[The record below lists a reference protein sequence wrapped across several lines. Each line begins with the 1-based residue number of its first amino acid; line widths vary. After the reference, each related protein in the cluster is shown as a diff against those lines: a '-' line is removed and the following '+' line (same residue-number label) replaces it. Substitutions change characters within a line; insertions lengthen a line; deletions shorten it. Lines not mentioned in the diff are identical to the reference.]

1 MAFRFSC
8 QTRNRSFPRPTQQP
22 RLETLETRENPAII
36 QWTNPFG
43 GDWNNPANWDLGR
56 LPAAQDDVII
66 DVPGAV
72 TITHSSGNTTVQSI
86 QSQEALVLNGGV
98 LDVNGPMHVAGGI
111 SFSSATL
118 RDAIVSAST
127 TINASI
133 ATLDGVTL
141 NGVLNLPNYLQV
153 VNGLTVNGTINAS
166 GFAAHLRFQGSQT
179 LGGTGT
185 AIFGN
190 GYGLLSMGAS
200 DVLTIGAGFTARGFN
215 FGVGTLAEAGAQG
228 TFVNYGTLISDG
240 GANGVLGLN
249 GNDWVNH
256 GTVTIHPGKIL
267 GTNYYT
273 PNRPWT
279 NHGSITINGGTAL
292 FYASQ
297 WTNLGTLEVRGGTAL
312 TDYSQT
318 TNFSGNTLTGGTW
331 KVGPNTSLRL
341 NIGDI
346 ATLNGNIILEGTNSN
361 LLKAA
366 TNTSALTPLATIG
379 TSGGLT
385 LAGGRE
391 LTLNQNLTTSGNLVV
406 ERTSRLT
413 IPGTGAAIT
422 QLAGTSRID
431 GTLTLG
437 QSVQQTTVGNPITY
451 LSADG
456 NALDSVG
463 GRNGTLVNGTSYT
476 QGIRGDAFRFD
487 GVDDYVNL
495 GSHAAFDVND
505 FSISAWVFIDPARN
519 TGLQRAISRDD
530 YLTAG
535 GDGREF
541 FSIFTSYND
550 GLFNFTGK
558 ALFGILRGGQGS
570 FVVAPTTL
578 AAGWRHLT
586 GVRQGGTLKLFV
598 DGVEVASG
606 PGVVG
611 PINPEAPLVLGRLNP
626 NYSQELFHGAL
637 DEFHFFDRALTT
649 QEVTTLYNSVG
660 PLPQP
665 VPYSGNFQVQGGVV
679 QGSGLIQANVTNQ
692 GTLKPGS
699 PLGALTIAGNL
710 TQNAVGTTE
719 IQLGGTNPGT
729 DWIPGSRI
737 EPLTYETLN
746 GETGAYQYWDDTYF
760 PNPPTANMQPLS
772 GGKGQLSDGI
782 VATTNW
788 NANPYPYV
796 AWAWAF
802 NPTVNFQ
809 FDKSYNFNKV
819 RIHVDDSNGYGAVFP
834 PSMIKVTSNNQQT
847 LSQTIFDP
855 PSGSPF
861 WIELDITGFQGDEVS
876 VQIFQTTGNWVFVSE
891 IEFLGEPT
899 NGYFDQLSVVGSAT
913 LDGTLAVGTLNG
925 FVPAPTD
932 SFRVLTF
939 ASKTGD
945 FATYAPITPGLA
957 IPTRTFDPSGLTLG
971 AVLAGNADPIAN
983 AGPDLAANE
992 GDTVSFDA
1000 SASYDPN
1007 QDSLSYLWDFG
1018 DGNTATGLNPTH
1030 TYADNGT
1037 YTVTLT
1043 VTDPHGASD
1052 TDTLTV
1058 TVANVAPTVT
1068 LNAPSAATVG
1078 KAFSIQVS
1086 ATDPSTSDT
1095 LAGFTYS
1102 IDWGD
1107 GSTRS
1112 GGRLSK
1118 KYSTPGQYTIS
1129 VIATDKDG
1137 ASSIV
1142 QTQTV
1147 TVSGA
1152 VFQIG
1157 SVGVGLFDRSETTAA
1172 SGSSNDDTIQGALNA
1187 SNWIDGGW
1195 GADTIT
1201 GGNQADLLFSDR
1213 GTQGNAA
1220 LSNDADADEL
1230 VGVRTQSSGVT
1241 TGEVETLIGMGG
1253 DDLLFGAGATD
1264 ILYGDSTNPD
1274 DPLVSGNDL
1283 LVGYGGDDQLF
1294 GGYGD
1299 DTLVGGIGND
1309 LLDGGQGLDEASW
1322 RDLSFEGTGDHVAGV
1337 VLNLSSTTIQYQS
1350 GLRKGDSAIW
1360 IDGVRI
1366 AEADQ
1371 APVGSIGWGGNIV
1384 RDVAA
1389 MTAKHKSVNN
1399 WLNSTDTILSIEVF
1413 EGSRQANDVAVLSS
1427 GFQALGQPDDDG
1439 YQAYTN
1445 GTITYWFKDFETV
1458 VILPAPF

>member
-8 QTRNRSFPRPTQQP
+8 QTRNRSFPRLTQRP

-98 LDVNGPMHVAGGI
+98 LDVNGPMHVGGGI

-190 GYGLLSMGAS
+190 AYGLLSMGAS

-292 FYASQ
+292 FYANQ

-346 ATLNGNIILEGTNSN
+346 ATLNGTVILEGTNSN

-379 TSGGLT
+379 TTGGLT

-437 QSVQQTTVGNPITY
+437 ETVQQTTVGNPITY

-456 NALDSVG
+456 NALDPVG

-487 GVDDYVNL
+487 GVEDYVNL

-505 FSISAWVFIDPARN
+505 FSISAWVFIDPGQN
-519 TGLQRAISRDD
+519 NGLKWAISRDD
-530 YLTAG
+530 YLVEG
-535 GDGREF
+535 PDGRETLTL
-541 FSIFTSYND
+541 FTSYND
-550 GLFNFTGK
+550 GAFIAEGK
-558 ALFGILRGGQGS
+558 AVFRIIRNGVTS
-570 FVVAPTTL
+570 FATSPTPL

-586 GVRQGGTLKLFV
+586 GVRQGGTMRLFV
-598 DGVEVASG
+598 DGVEVDTNTNAVQGTLS
-606 PGVVG
+606 
-611 PINPEAPLVLGRLNP
+611 PESPLVLGRLGPQFNFGSY
-626 NYSQELFHGAL
+626 NSTL

-649 QEVTTLYNSVG
+649 QEVTTLFNSVG

-692 GTLKPGS
+692 GTLQPGS
-699 PLGALTIAGNL
+699 PLGRMTIAGNL
-710 TQNAVGTTE
+710 TQSSGSTVE
-719 IQLGGTNPGT
+719 VQLGGT
-729 DWIPGSRI
+729 IPGGSVVAGSKI
-737 EPLTYETLN
+737 DPVTYEMPN
-746 GETGAYQYWDDTYF
+746 GDTGQFVYWDETYSNG
-760 PNPPTANMQPLS
+760 PVTADNQYLS
-772 GGKGQLSDGI
+772 GGKGQLTDGVI
-782 VATTNW
+782 APTNW
-788 NANPYPYV
+788 NGTPYPYV
-796 AWAWAF
+796 GWGYNR
-802 NPTVNFQ
+802 NPEIKFHLDQTYTIFR
-809 FDKSYNFNKV
+809 V
-819 RIHVDDSNGYGAVFP
+819 RVHLDDSNGYGAVSPP
-834 PSMIKVTSNNQQT
+834 PSI
-847 LSQTIFDP
+847 TIGAVGQPGTTYQVPDP
-855 PSGSPF
+855 ASGAPF
-861 WIELDITGFQGDEVS
+861 WFEANLENVRTSDLFVKINNGNTITM
-876 VQIFQTTGNWVFVSE
+876 VSE
-891 IEFLGEPT
+891 IEIYGDPAAGF
-899 NGYFDQLSVVGSAT
+899 YDQLGVMGSAT

-957 IPTRTFDPSGLTLG
+957 IPTRTFDPTGLTLG

-983 AGPDLAANE
+983 AGPDQTANE
-992 GDTVSFDA
+992 GDTVNFDA

-1043 VTDPHGASD
+1043 VTDPHGATA

-1157 SVGVGLFDRSETTAA
+1157 SVGVGLHDRSETTAA

-1309 LLDGGQGLDEASW
+1309 LLEGGQGLDEASW

-1337 VLNLSSTTIQYQS
+1337 VLNLSSTTVQYQS

-1399 WLNSTDTILSIEVF
+1399 WLNSTDTIVSIEVF

-1445 GTITYWFKDFETV
+1445 GTITYWFKDFETI